1 MLHYKYWLIGL
12 GSLLI
17 LAGVI
22 LAWTTSSD
30 PGPTHQ
36 SRPPIL
42 LTAAGGPALLNPDY
56 AEELP
61 DSVWEEIV
69 PLLPLPKPK
78 KKIGRPRMKD
88 RQAMAAI
95 FYLLRTD
102 CPWNALPRHFGP
114 YSTVHGRLQEWKAAG
129 LLRALR
135 QKSLLPCSAREGFGE
150 NDDAAGHRAAR

>member
-129 LLRALR
+129 LLTALR

>member
-1 MLHYKYWLIGL
+1 MLRCKYLLIGL

-17 LAGVI
+17 LAGVG
-22 LAWTTSSD
+22 LAWGTGPE

-42 LTAAGGPALLNPDY
+42 LAAAGGPSLLSTDY

-78 KKIGRPRMKD
+78 KKTGRPRMKD

-102 CPWNALPRHFGP
+102 CPWNALPRQFGP
-114 YSTVHGRLQEWKAAG
+114 YSTVHGRLREWKAAG
-129 LLRALR
+129 LLAALR
-135 QKSLLPCSAREGFGE
+135 QKSLLPYSAREGFG
-150 NDDAAGHRAAR
+150 DSDGAAAHRAAR

>member
-1 MLHYKYWLIGL
+1 MLRYKYLLIGL
-12 GSLLI
+12 VSLLM
-17 LAGVI
+17 LAGVS
-22 LAWTTSSD
+22 LAWGTGPD
-30 PGPTHQ
+30 PGTTHQ
-36 SRPPIL
+36 SRPLAL
-42 LTAAGGPALLNPDY
+42 LTAAGGPTLLSTDY

-129 LLRALR
+129 LLAALR
-135 QKSLLPCSAREGFGE
+135 QKSLLPYSAREGFDE
-150 NDDAAGHRAAR
+150 NGGARRHRAAR